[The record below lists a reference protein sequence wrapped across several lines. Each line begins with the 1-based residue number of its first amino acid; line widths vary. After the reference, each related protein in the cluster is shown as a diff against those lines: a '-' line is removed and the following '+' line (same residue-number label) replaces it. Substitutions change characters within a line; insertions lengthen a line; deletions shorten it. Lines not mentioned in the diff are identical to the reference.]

1 MYSVF
6 PFGVYGLERPD
17 LGLARDTWWHGY
29 DNPCEKLDYC
39 WYQSL
44 IFTAR
49 LGLTAEAENLAVG
62 KFLNT
67 LGSDPQRPPRTR
79 YPAFWDNPS
88 FDEVPDMDHGGCA
101 MVGLQEML
109 LQGVG
114 RKILLFPAWPK
125 DWDVDFKLHA
135 PYQTTVEASL
145 RKGKVM
151 KLLVTPAARAA
162 DVVDMSAVV
171 PPPGPPKPPRADRK

>member
-1 MYSVF
+1 VLPAPRKAFYRKFRATLPPVPTRTARGHRVLAPAETWRGVSNPDEFPVMYSVF

-29 DNPCEKLDYC
+29 DNRREKRDFC

-49 LGLTAEAENLAVG
+49 LGLTAEAEALAVG

-67 LGSDPQRPPRTR
+67 MGSDPQMPSRAR

-88 FDEVPDMDHGGCA
+88 FCEVPDMDHGGSA
-101 MVGLQEML
+101 MV
-109 LQGVG
+109 V
-114 RKILLFPAWPK
+114 
-125 DWDVDFKLHA
+125 
-135 PYQTTVEASL
+135 
-145 RKGKVM
+145 
-151 KLLVTPAARAA
+151 
-162 DVVDMSAVV
+162 
-171 PPPGPPKPPRADRK
+171 